1 VIVDTNALSAW
12 RDGDIGLLGAI
23 GATGML
29 VLPVI
34 SLGEYLY
41 GLRDSRRRT
50 ENEAW
55 LNRIVRA
62 IRVAP
67 VTLET
72 ARAYASVRSMLD
84 GKGRPIPANDIWIA
98 AMALQHRL
106 PVLSR
111 DTHFDYVD
119 DLTRISW

>member
-12 RDGDIGLLGAI
+12 RDGDIGLLGVI

-62 IRVAP
+62 LRVAP

-72 ARAYASVRSMLD
+72 AWAYASVRSMLG
-84 GKGRPIPANDIWIA
+84 GKGRPIPANDMWIA
-98 AMALQHRL
+98 ALALQHRL

-119 DLTRISW
+119 GLTRVNW

>member
-1 VIVDTNALSAW
+1 
-12 RDGDIGLLGAI
+12 
-23 GATGML
+23 ML
-29 VLPVI
+29 VLSVI
-34 SLGEYLY
+34 SLGEYIY
-41 GLRDSRRRT
+41 GVRNSRRRT

-72 ARAYASVRSMLD
+72 ARAYAAVRSTLD
-84 GKGRPIPANDIWIA
+84 RKRTPIPANDIWIA
-98 AMALQHRL
+98 ALALQHRL

-111 DTHFDYVD
+111 DAHFDHVD
-119 DLTRISW
+119 DLTRVSW

>member
-1 VIVDTNALSAW
+1 
-12 RDGDIGLLGAI
+12 
-23 GATGML
+23 ML

-50 ENEAW
+50 DNEAW
-55 LNRIVRA
+55 LNRIFRA

-72 ARAYASVRSMLD
+72 ARVYASLRSMLD
-84 GKGRPIPANDIWIA
+84 GKGRPIPANDMWIA
-98 AMALQHRL
+98 ALALQHRL

-119 DLTRISW
+119 GLTRISW